1 MCYTYSINVVSVTSI
16 SHKSFFSIFTC
27 NTSHFTCSNNKHHMM
42 TSEVENRI
50 GELDNSIIA
59 LSKRKLK
66 LLKEVEQI
74 NLTISF
80 LRKQQED
87 LINV

>member
-1 MCYTYSINVVSVTSI
+1 
-16 SHKSFFSIFTC
+16 
-27 NTSHFTCSNNKHHMM
+27 MM

>member
-1 MCYTYSINVVSVTSI
+1 
-16 SHKSFFSIFTC
+16 
-27 NTSHFTCSNNKHHMM
+27 M
-42 TSEVENRI
+42 TPQLEMHI
-50 GELDNSIIA
+50 GELDKSIVN

-66 LLKEVEQI
+66 LLKEVNDI
-74 NLTISF
+74 NEMISF